1 MKQMNKGLSIAG
13 AIFVALANIL
23 VVILAFMAWRFSN
36 IQRTTFIAVLGAL
49 LCIVLILDVI
59 FIFGYTTKDKKLK
72 IVSLVFGI
80 ILFVASA
87 YGNYLLFRVNNAVGN
102 MINDGSAQYET
113 ISASIVTYDNSDIT
127 SVEDLDGLTVGMT
140 EGSDASPSALGQSK
154 LNEAGISPRYET
166 YNSVDEL
173 MSALINKEI
182 DCAILP
188 SGFNSMY
195 ADQEGYSEFL
205 DRMSVITEYSE
216 QMQTGENTASNVD
229 LSMEPFNVLLIGYA
243 PESDTYGLADAIIVA
258 SVNPQSM
265 TVTLASIP
273 RDSYV
278 EIAGTGSK
286 QKINA
291 ARGISR
297 QCLMDTVSNMMGID
311 IDFYMEVN
319 FRGVVDIVDALGGIE
334 INSPVAFLAQDSST
348 QRGNYTV
355 WIEEGVQ
362 WADGEMALA
371 FARERHAM
379 PNGDYDRELNQQ
391 QVIAQIVSRLLE
403 LNDLNRAL
411 DALEAAG
418 DNFETNISLDQ
429 MTSLFNY
436 LLSIPNFSGLDTMDL
451 INIQNMRV
459 TGYSSYYYDYGSG
472 LNLWIMI
479 PYNGSIEE
487 NSAMMNETL
496 GITSV
501 EQVADFSFTV
511 QEPYER
517 GQLYHEVFDE
527 ARQDPELP
535 EMVPDFVS
543 EGASIMD
550 VEAWASENNVTLN
563 VVYID
568 ETDDRYVEGAE
579 GLVVGTEPG
588 SGTLVENLSG
598 PLTVYVAG
606 DATSIPNFVGASL
619 TYVTSWAERNG
630 YELEVDYVETGDQS
644 LDGTIAD
651 QTPSAGNDI
660 ENYSTLYV
668 DVYTYVEGTGPSE
681 GENTGAS
688 PYEVPGMSYEEAV
701 SWCDTNGYVCLFLD
715 PEKNFMNYGTVTDTW
730 GEYADGTL
738 WFTMTE

>member
-1 MKQMNKGLSIAG
+1 
-13 AIFVALANIL
+13 
-23 VVILAFMAWRFSN
+23 
-36 IQRTTFIAVLGAL
+36 
-49 LCIVLILDVI
+49 
-59 FIFGYTTKDKKLK
+59 
-72 IVSLVFGI
+72 
-80 ILFVASA
+80 
-87 YGNYLLFRVNNAVGN
+87 
-102 MINDGSAQYET
+102 
-113 ISASIVTYDNSDIT
+113 
-127 SVEDLDGLTVGMT
+127 
-140 EGSDASPSALGQSK
+140 
-154 LNEAGISPRYET
+154 
-166 YNSVDEL
+166 
-173 MSALINKEI
+173 
-182 DCAILP
+182 
-188 SGFNSMY
+188 
-195 ADQEGYSEFL
+195 
-205 DRMSVITEYSE
+205 
-216 QMQTGENTASNVD
+216 
-229 LSMEPFNVLLIGYA
+229 
-243 PESDTYGLADAIIVA
+243 
-258 SVNPQSM
+258 
-265 TVTLASIP
+265 
-273 RDSYV
+273 
-278 EIAGTGSK
+278 
-286 QKINA
+286 
-291 ARGISR
+291 
-297 QCLMDTVSNMMGID
+297 MDTVSNMMGID

-701 SWCDTNGYVCLFLD
+701 SWCSNNGYTCVFLNED
-715 PEKNFMNYGTVTDTW
+715 KNYMNYGTVTDTW